1 MSDQPTFRDRLL
13 ESEPLD
19 LELRKTY
26 EREIEN
32 MFERKLTPVR
42 KAAFA
47 MTIVVGL
54 GSAALCGFLALTE
67 PELPPLARAGLSTGV
82 LFGVAW
88 AVVSFVI
95 VRRGAINL
103 KTHGHWMA
111 SMVWI
116 FTLLMVI
123 FFLMIA
129 ASMDDQLRGLLMV
142 ANGLVF
148 LICAA
153 VHWIS
158 YKIDDARLS
167 TREKLLELEL
177 RLAELAEGSF
187 KVDVRQT
194 N

>member
-1 MSDQPTFRDRLL
+1 MSDQPKFRDRLI
-13 ESEPLD
+13 ESEPFD
-19 LELRKTY
+19 LERRKTY
-26 EREIEN
+26 EQEIQN

-42 KAAFA
+42 KTALV
-47 MTIVVGL
+47 MTVVIGL

-67 PELPPLARAGLSTGV
+67 PELPPLARAGLATGV
-82 LFGVAW
+82 VFGVAW
-88 AVVSFVI
+88 AVVAFVI
-95 VRRGAINL
+95 VRHGAINL
-103 KTHGHWMA
+103 KTHGYWMA
-111 SMVWI
+111 SMVWV

-129 ASMDDQLRGLLMV
+129 ATMDDQLKGLLMV
-142 ANGLVF
+142 GNGLVF

-177 RLAELAEGSF
+177 RLADLAENS
-187 KVDVRQT
+187 R
-194 N
+194 